1 MKGALLLQ
9 SNDVELVNRGYNV
22 ALKLIPN
29 VVGQMT
35 LTQLEYL
42 EANPPELANAA
53 TRALQ
58 INLQPATESRNVIE
72 QPKVIVPNLRQ
83 TGSTLADWLKGREE
97 LHKFFTG
104 ETIVLT
110 DLFALTPEELASATL
125 MPAFRPAGATN
136 RQAVDWKLKIGE
148 TTPFEEVD
156 VMKYK
161 NSNGS
166 KEHELYLLNRSTEPD
181 TDTLGKNAKSPNNLI
196 LVKDKLWI
204 GLFLWADADTLHR
217 AITGSPLD
225 PNTWCWFPHDRLPGG
240 KVACGYSGGGR
251 SQFSWYY
258 AVSCYPNYGARSAK
272 KVPRKS

>member
-1 MKGALLLQ
+1 MTDEYEIWYGISDRKWAQKSLTSTVLWQQSTKKGTAMKGALLLQ

-110 DLFALTPEELASATL
+110 DLFALTPEE
-125 MPAFRPAGATN
+125 
-136 RQAVDWKLKIGE
+136 
-148 TTPFEEVD
+148 
-156 VMKYK
+156 
-161 NSNGS
+161 
-166 KEHELYLLNRSTEPD
+166 
-181 TDTLGKNAKSPNNLI
+181 
-196 LVKDKLWI
+196 
-204 GLFLWADADTLHR
+204 
-217 AITGSPLD
+217 
-225 PNTWCWFPHDRLPGG
+225 
-240 KVACGYSGGGR
+240 
-251 SQFSWYY
+251 
-258 AVSCYPNYGARSAK
+258 
-272 KVPRKS
+272 

>member
-1 MKGALLLQ
+1 M
-9 SNDVELVNRGYNV
+9 NE
-22 ALKLIPN
+22 I
-29 VVGQMT
+29 VVGQSDITAAQMKDFWRQVGDGSIT
-35 LTQLEYL
+35 RPYLQSFLECPL
-42 EANPPELANAA
+42 EKRKPVKAEVTVEIAEPSIIIP
-53 TRALQ
+53 TFR
-58 INLQPATESRNVIE
+58 S
-72 QPKVIVPNLRQ
+72 
-83 TGSTLADWLKGREE
+83 TGPTLAEWLKAREE